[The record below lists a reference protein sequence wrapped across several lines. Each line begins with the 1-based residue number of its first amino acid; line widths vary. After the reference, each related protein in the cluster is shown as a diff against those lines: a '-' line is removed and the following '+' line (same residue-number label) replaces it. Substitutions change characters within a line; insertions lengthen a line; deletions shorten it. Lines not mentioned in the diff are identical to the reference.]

1 MGRQAVGLTVPAAP
15 GTLPEERAAR
25 QAWLAV
31 VLLTVAFTLSYCDR
45 HVLSLLVTPIKADL
59 GISDTRMGLLQG
71 MAFSLFYVLA
81 SLPLARLADAGHR
94 PRLIAACVAFWSVM
108 TMLCG
113 AAAGFWQLLLARIG
127 LAAGEAGLPPAAQ
140 TLMAD
145 SFSRR
150 RLAHANAIFM
160 LAPFVGGGLAYLGG
174 GVLYALVER
183 WPVLSLPFV
192 GELAQWQVV
201 FMLVGAPGLPL
212 ALVIALWLRE
222 PRSLQ
227 VRAAGRTSTRAML
240 RFVVGEWRFSML
252 YMIGVSLLV
261 TVLNAH
267 IGWMPT
273 AFVRSHGVAP
283 GEVGLVFGPVYL
295 VAGAAGTLLAGWLAG
310 RGGGDPIGH
319 QLRWM
324 RRGALLLVVPA
335 VAAPLAPTLNLGLVA
350 ISLAV
355 FLTSAIVAQAVLPFQ
370 FSAPLAV
377 RSQVLALFGLVS
389 ALVGTGMGPVLIG
402 VLSDAFVGSAQPLTR
417 ALVVLAAALVPV
429 VVLLLHVVM
438 RQHQRVRLDLRQQ
451 QEGP

>member
-1 MGRQAVGLTVPAAP
+1 MPAAP
-15 GTLPEERAAR
+15 GALPEGPATPR
-25 QAWLAV
+25 AWLAV
-31 VLLTVAFTLSYCDR
+31 TLLTVAFTLSYCDR

-71 MAFSLFYVLA
+71 IAFSLFYVLA
-81 SLPLARLADAGHR
+81 SLPLARLADVGHR

-113 AAAGFWQLLLARIG
+113 AAASFWQLLLARIG

-145 SFSRR
+145 GFSRR

-174 GVLYALVER
+174 GVLYAMVER
-183 WPVLSLPFV
+183 WPALSLPLV
-192 GELAQWQVV
+192 GELTHWQVV

-227 VRAAGRTSTRAML
+227 VRAAGRSSTREML
-240 RFVVGEWRFSML
+240 RFVISEWRFSVL

-261 TVLNAH
+261 TLLNAH

-273 AFVRSHGVAP
+273 AFVRSRGVAP

-310 RGGGDPIGH
+310 RGGDDPIGH

-324 RRGALLLVVPA
+324 RLGVLLLLVPA

-350 ISLAV
+350 IGLAV
-355 FLTSAIVAQAVLPFQ
+355 FLTSAIVAQAVLLFQ
-370 FSAPLAV
+370 FSAPVAV
-377 RSQVLALFGLVS
+377 RAQVLALFGLLS
-389 ALVGTGMGPVLIG
+389 ALLGTGMGPVLVG
-402 VLSDAFVGSAQPLTR
+402 VLSDAFAGSGQPLAR
-417 ALVVLAAALVPV
+417 ALVMLAAVLVPV
-429 VVLLLHVVM
+429 IALLLHVVM
-438 RQHQRVRLDLRQQ
+438 RQHQRLRLDLRQR
-451 QEGP
+451 QEGVG